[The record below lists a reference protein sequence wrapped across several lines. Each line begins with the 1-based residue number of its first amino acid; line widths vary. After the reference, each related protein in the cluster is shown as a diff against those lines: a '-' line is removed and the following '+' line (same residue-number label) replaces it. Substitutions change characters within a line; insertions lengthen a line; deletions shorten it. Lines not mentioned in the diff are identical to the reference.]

1 MISIYEI
8 VETGDPIYESPV
20 RADHAHTK
28 KRSRFSSEESPI
40 TINILLDNGSSDI

>member
-8 VETGDPIYESPV
+8 VETGDPISESPV

-40 TINILLDNGSSDI
+40 TI